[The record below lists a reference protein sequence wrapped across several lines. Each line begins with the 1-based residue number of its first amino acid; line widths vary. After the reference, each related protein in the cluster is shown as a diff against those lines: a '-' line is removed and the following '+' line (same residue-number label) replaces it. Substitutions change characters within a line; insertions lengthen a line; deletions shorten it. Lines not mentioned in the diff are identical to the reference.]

1 MKSSLGKLKRFAFQK
16 NDGKDRKEFQRPPKV
31 DELALASQEMQDMTN
46 CYDSL
51 LSAAAATANT
61 AYEFSESLREM
72 GNCLVEKA
80 ELYKDDDSKK
90 VLMMLGKVQFEL
102 QKLVDR
108 YRSHIFITI
117 TNPSE
122 SLLSELQTV
131 QEMKQQCDE
140 KRSIYEYMIKQ
151 QREKGRSKSV
161 KGEVF
166 SLEQLQQA
174 RNEYEEES
182 TLCVF
187 RLKSLKQ
194 GQSRSLLTQA
204 ARHHTAQLSFF
215 EKGLKS
221 LEEIDPHVKL
231 VTEKQ
236 HIDYQLGE
244 LDDRDDGEDEAENS
258 YGSNDDGEL
267 SFDYRPQKLG
277 TEVVATSIN
286 SMELDQEDQSFPKVS
301 SVENTEENLRLEKA
315 QGDSQMLESE
325 PRASN
330 YSHSAPILA
339 EKKFDPAE
347 RIRQLQ
353 PSLTQKFHTYALPT
367 PGDAK
372 SSTSRTSSVRRMRP
386 TSLSG
391 QNHNIWHSSPLESK
405 MQKSESKEDNRS
417 ASISKL
423 DLLNEEKD
431 NNQPSTRL
439 PRLTDGF
446 PFPQSEVVDTSDNK
460 KIKRQAFSGPLS
472 SNPRSMKPGLPV
484 SGPLSAS
491 ELPQPV
497 SGSQALKPQPSSPK
511 ASSRRSPPSLSPPKI
526 SELHELPRPPGVG
539 SGKPTT
545 SSSSCG
551 LSGPLLSK
559 NSEFPTKSK
568 NISTPSNSASPLPM
582 PPLTVP
588 RSFSIPSSLYRAKAL
603 SVTKLAESPQRQE
616 KDVASP
622 PLTPISLASANVIST
637 SSKAGAHSSDT

>member
-1 MKSSLGKLKRFAFQK
+1 
-16 NDGKDRKEFQRPPKV
+16 
-31 DELALASQEMQDMTN
+31 
-46 CYDSL
+46 
-51 LSAAAATANT
+51 
-61 AYEFSESLREM
+61 
-72 GNCLVEKA
+72 
-80 ELYKDDDSKK
+80 
-90 VLMMLGKVQFEL
+90 
-102 QKLVDR
+102 
-108 YRSHIFITI
+108 
-117 TNPSE
+117 
-122 SLLSELQTV
+122 
-131 QEMKQQCDE
+131 MKQQCDE
-140 KRSIYEYMIKQ
+140 KSCMVLRSIYEYMIKR

-204 ARHHTAQLSFF
+204 ARHHTAQLNFF
-215 EKGLKS
+215 KKGLKS

-236 HIDYQLGE
+236 HIDYQLGG
-244 LDDRDDGEDEAENS
+244 LDDRWGRGRLVFSYHQPFLESGKPLQAPLVGE
-258 YGSNDDGEL
+258 G
-267 SFDYRPQKLG
+267 
-277 TEVVATSIN
+277 V
-286 SMELDQEDQSFPKVS
+286 LDQEDQSFPKVS
-301 SVENTEENLRLEKA
+301 SVENAEENLRLEKA

-372 SSTSRTSSVRRMRP
+372 SSTSSRTSSVPRMRP

-405 MQKSESKEDNRS
+405 MQKRESKEDNRS
-417 ASISKL
+417 TSISKL

-460 KIKRQAFSGPLS
+460 KIERQAFSGPLS

-545 SSSSCG
+545 SSSSGG
-551 LSGPLLSK
+551 LSGPLLSR

-568 NISTPSNSASPLPM
+568 NSSTPSNSASPLPM

-588 RSFSIPSSLYRAKAL
+588 RSFSIPSSHYRAKAL
-603 SVTKLAESPQRQE
+603 SVTKLAKSPQRQE

-637 SSKAGAHSSDT
+637 SSKAGTHSSDT